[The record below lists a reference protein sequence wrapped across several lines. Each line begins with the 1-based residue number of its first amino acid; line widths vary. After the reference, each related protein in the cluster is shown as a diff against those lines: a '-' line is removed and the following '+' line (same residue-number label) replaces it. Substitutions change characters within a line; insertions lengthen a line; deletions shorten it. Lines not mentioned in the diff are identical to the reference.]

1 MQTTLKIPAI
11 GHPWPEQGGTYC
23 GTVRGLEGQP
33 DHHLILADAKPT
45 ERMSWVAGMA
55 WAKTVSADG
64 HTDFDLPTRYESS
77 VLFGNVGE
85 LFEPYWHWTSTQG
98 SADNAF
104 DQDFGYGSQ
113 YDNGKKDEG
122 RVRAVRRL
130 PINPSVLS
138 LGVTQAEEVA
148 A

>member
-1 MQTTLKIPAI
+1 MQTTLKVPAI

-23 GTVRGLEGQP
+23 GVIRGRDGQP

-64 HTDFDLPTRYESS
+64 HSDFDLPTRHESS
-77 VLFGNVGE
+77 VLFGNVGD
-85 LFEPYWHWTSTQG
+85 LFEPNWHWTSTQF

-104 DQDFGYGSQ
+104 VQVFNYGLQLGSDKE
-113 YDNGKKDEG
+113 YEG

-130 PINPSVLS
+130 PVNSSVLS
-138 LGVTQAEEVA
+138 IGAAQAEEVA
-148 A
+148 S